1 MPTKKTP
8 APPPEEPNEETVM
21 AEIVEELAEEPAEQ
35 PDDVQ
40 LEHVDEATGE
50 IADDVEDIVDAHVED
65 DHPVFEHAAV
75 LTLLPTSSDS
85 REWTEEQKAL
95 LDAAGL
101 VKRQNG
107 QTIPAPRA
115 TIAAFLTQC
124 HRTQLDP
131 IARQI
136 YCIERAGK
144 WTIQISIDGFRLI
157 AERTH
162 QYRGQTAA
170 QWTADGITWTDVWL
184 AKTPPAAA
192 RVGVYREGFVEPVW
206 GVATYEGYCPRDR
219 NSNLDPRNQWKTN
232 PSNQL
237 AKCAEMLALR
247 KAFPQ
252 ELSGLYGTEEMD
264 QADGRATPAA
274 RPKVTQQPSLRALHA
289 AGVDEHKIAAPDG
302 DTGGDAMGQP
312 VASPP
317 QPISADVERWLAWKE
332 QIDAADTIE
341 ALTAVRAEMEEK
353 GLLALPVPGVVGR
366 TVADYFNYRRAQL
379 KPAATGS
386 MTERLQQGLK
396 LDQAEA
402 V

>member
-1 MPTKKTP
+1 MARFDSYNPGTATWKKMP
-8 APPPEEPNEETVM
+8 EVM
-21 AEIVEELAEEPAEQ
+21 
-35 PDDVQ
+35 
-40 LEHVDEATGE
+40 
-50 IADDVEDIVDAHVED
+50 IAKV
-65 DHPVFEHAAV
+65 
-75 LTLLPTSSDS
+75 
-85 REWTEEQKAL
+85 
-95 LDAAGL
+95 
-101 VKRQNG
+101 
-107 QTIPAPRA
+107 
-115 TIAAFLTQC
+115 
-124 HRTQLDP
+124 
-131 IARQI
+131 
-136 YCIERAGK
+136 
-144 WTIQISIDGFRLI
+144 
-157 AERTH
+157 
-162 QYRGQTAA
+162 
-170 QWTADGITWTDVWL
+170 
-184 AKTPPAAA
+184 
-192 RVGVYREGFVEPVW
+192 
-206 GVATYEGYCPRDR
+206 
-219 NSNLDPRNQWKTN
+219 
-232 PSNQL
+232 
-237 AKCAEMLALR
+237 AEMLALR

-264 QADGRATPAA
+264 QADTRTTAPATTS
-274 RPKVTQQPSLRALHA
+274 RPKVTNQPSLRAIHA